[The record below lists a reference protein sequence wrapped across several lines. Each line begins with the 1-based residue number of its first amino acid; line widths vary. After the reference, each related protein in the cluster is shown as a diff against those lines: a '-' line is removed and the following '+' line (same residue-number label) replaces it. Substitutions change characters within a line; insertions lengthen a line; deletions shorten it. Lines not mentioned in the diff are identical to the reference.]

1 MPERTEAPCKDCS
14 RRQIHCHSTCEEY
27 REYRQYRDRVHDEK
41 MQRVEEADFMRA
53 VKRRAARINILL
65 RRDNDRRRR

>member
-1 MPERTEAPCKDCS
+1 MPEKPTAPCKDCPH
-14 RRQIHCHSTCEEY
+14 RQLHCHSSCTAYGEY
-27 REYRQYRDRVHDEK
+27 RRHMDELHAEK
-41 MQRVEEADFMRA
+41 MKRVDESDFMRA